1 MNASSLHQFGWYL
14 RNVLLSEAGPDL
26 LKPALRALVLERA
39 LGAPADKQDERD
51 GSDPASGTDK
61 ADIGHRRF
69 RAVLRRMTAYAAPPV
84 PCLEPFEQKASFGHD

>member
-39 LGAPADKQDERD
+39 LGTPANKQEERD
-51 GSDPASGTDK
+51 GSDAASGAAIRPTSGSD
-61 ADIGHRRF
+61 G
-69 RAVLRRMTAYAAPPV
+69 YARCCA
-84 PCLEPFEQKASFGHD
+84 A